1 MFGCK
6 PPTPKCYRGGA
17 IGLRPGLGCAG
28 VLRWGV
34 DRNLIAPGVCHTS
47 KPRGLIGPSVD
58 SRGGAGVG
66 EQKVLG
72 SVWMDHP
79 VGRQHMLRNK

>member
-6 PPTPKCYRGGA
+6 PTTLKCYGGRA
-17 IGLRPGLGCAG
+17 IGLRPGFMGCAR
-28 VLRWGV
+28 VLSWGV

-58 SRGGAGVG
+58 SRGGGG
-66 EQKVLG
+66 GGGGRKCWDLSG
-72 SVWMDHP
+72 SSC
-79 VGRQHMLRNK
+79 R